1 MQVALDVDV
10 EELFRIV
17 RDDLLRGRIP
27 SLDLLYG
34 VSQTRDNEGSVLPLL
49 AAHRGIVGI
58 SGVQSNTLGYPGC
71 AVWARELLNSG
82 VKPGQLVLV
91 DGGLSVQGG
100 VEVFHTLSEAEA
112 LVAYA
117 KQKGLKTIGVVA
129 PAYHLTRVMMS
140 MVLAINQDYPAL
152 RVYPTMGEHQDLNEW
167 VMHSQ
172 GTLGCRRG
180 LLFMHEA
187 ARIYRY
193 RTQGN
198 LPSQE
203 EFVAYLARR
212 DAA

>member
-1 MQVALDVDV
+1 MPVELDVDV

-17 RDDLLRGRIP
+17 MDDSLWGRP
-27 SLDLLYG
+27 RLDLLYG
-34 VSQTRDNEGSVLPLL
+34 VSQTRDNEIAVLTKL
-49 AAHRGIVGI
+49 AAYQGKIGI
-58 SGVQSNTLGYPGC
+58 SGVQSNALGYPGC

-91 DGGLSVQGG
+91 EGGLSVQGG
-100 VEVFHTLSEAEA
+100 VEVFHTLSEAQA

-129 PAYHLTRVMMS
+129 PIYHLTRVMMS
-140 MVLAINQDYPAL
+140 MVFAVNLTYPTL
-152 RVYPTMGEHQDLNEW
+152 RVYPILGEHQDLNAW
-167 VMHSQ
+167 VAHSQ
-172 GTLGCRRG
+172 GKLQAPRAQ
-180 LLFMHEA
+180 LFVSEA

-193 RTQGN
+193 RAQGN